1 MVLSLTSMQSSRLL
15 HFGFWILDFGLKPA
29 FFVVRI
35 QSKIQNPK
43 SKMPSR
49 LRGQCRLRTGFLY
62 IRSSKI
68 VRCLLFVA
76 FVASSRVRH
85 QGNYEPRTTNFKTQL
100 LPLPSRLPDS
110 NPAALV
116 RHKLQPDFPLSAR
129 RLSVRLRIP
138 FRFSIARSRLQTR
151 SRDSDRA

>member
-76 FVASSRVRH
+76 FVASSLVRH
-85 QGNYEPRTTNFKTQL
+85 QETTNHEQRTSKHSCYPY
-100 LPLPSRLPDS
+100 LPACRIRIQQHLYVINFSQIFLCQHVGCR
-110 NPAALV
+110 
-116 RHKLQPDFPLSAR
+116 SACEY
-129 RLSVRLRIP
+129 LSV
-138 FRFSIARSRLQTR
+138 FQ
-151 SRDSDRA
+151 